1 MIIEGDTITFY
12 SDPENYE
19 NEIADKNCTIRE
31 LEGEELNEFKNTE
44 LHKIIIINNE
54 NGDSIARIIAGAQV
68 WRAEYH
74 TRKNKTPYYS
84 EDWLIW
90 WKSEPKK
97 RGRKPKMDGEDAVSE
112 KRM

>member
-1 MIIEGDTITFY
+1 MDIYGDTITFH

-31 LEGEELNEFKNTE
+31 LEGEELREFKNTE

-54 NGDSIARIIAGAQV
+54 NWDSIVRIIAGAQV

-74 TRKNKTPYYS
+74 TRKNKTSYYS

-90 WKSEPKK
+90 WKPELKK
-97 RGRKPKMDGEDAVSE
+97 RGRRPRGDGEEAVIE